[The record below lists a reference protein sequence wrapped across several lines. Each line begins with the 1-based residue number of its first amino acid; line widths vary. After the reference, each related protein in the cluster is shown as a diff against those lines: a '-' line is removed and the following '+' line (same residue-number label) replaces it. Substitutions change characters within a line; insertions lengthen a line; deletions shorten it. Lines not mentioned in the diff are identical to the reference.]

1 MKMQIRNTYRRED
14 GRWVAY
20 CVDDK
25 SNPHIVSYPR
35 ILMAQKLGRPLEP
48 NEDVHHI
55 DGNPDNNSLDN
66 LELQEHGEHQREH
79 FQKYVDTTE
88 ICMICGKSFAM
99 PAAKWARLYA
109 DLSRLEYTPRYL
121 TCSRSCAAKA
131 GSGYSLLYT
140 LNLRLAE
147 VEKLWLKQFGKQEQ
161 IDRNIYAEWV
171 LNGETLPNGN
181 TVPITQ

>member
-1 MKMQIRNTYRRED
+1 MGVNMKMQIRNTYRRED

-25 SNPHIVSYPR
+25 GNPHIVSYPI

-48 NEDVHHI
+48 NEDIHHI

-88 ICMICGKSFAM
+88 ICMI
-99 PAAKWARLYA
+99 
-109 DLSRLEYTPRYL
+109 
-121 TCSRSCAAKA
+121 
-131 GSGYSLLYT
+131 
-140 LNLRLAE
+140 
-147 VEKLWLKQFGKQEQ
+147 FGKQEQ

-181 TVPITQ
+181 TVPIT